1 VILGAEFWMVLAAA
15 TGVAWLLPARLRPG
29 LVAAVSFVFLVRLD
43 PSGLAAMLAFALAF
57 RWLAPVTRR
66 PGGALV
72 LPVLIVSILGY
83 LAWFKYFPPILA
95 ALRGEGPAASVLVP
109 VGLSYFSFKLIHYAL
124 ETARGTL
131 PPSRLGDYLAWV
143 FLFPIFTAG
152 PIERFDHFLAER
164 PPRLDARLVAEGLTR
179 IAHGLVKKFVLVGIL
194 IESLSP
200 GHGSAGHVGRLL
212 AELSER
218 PVPEVW
224 GFCALSFLIMY
235 LDFSAYSDIAIG
247 ASLLLGFRIM
257 ENFDWPIL
265 ASDISAFWS
274 RWHMTL
280 TGWCQSYVFMPVLGL
295 TRRLPLAVFTGFLA
309 IGLWHAGTS
318 CWAAWGLYHATGV
331 ITFHAWQSARER
343 RGATGDAGPL
353 RRAAGTILTLAF
365 VTGSFAILAGDEAG
379 GLRDGL
385 RILARLAGV
394 DVPAR
399 AEAA

>member
-43 PSGLAAMLAFALAF
+43 PYGLAAMLAFALAF

-83 LAWFKYFPPILA
+83 LAWFKYLPPILA

-152 PIERFDHFLAER
+152 PIERFDHFLSER

-280 TGWCQSYVFMPVLGL
+280 TGWCQSYVIMPVLGL
-295 TRRLPLAVFTGFLA
+295 TRRLTAAIFAGFLA
-309 IGLWHAGTS
+309 IGLWHAGTG
-318 CWAAWGLYHATGV
+318 CWAAWGLYHAAGV
-331 ITFHAWQSARER
+331 IAFHAWQSARER